1 MSRQIVMRGARQPCR
16 GASNASL
23 RTPARRVAILFAV
36 VGSASGCTT
45 SALRPSNQTEFGS
58 STRQD
63 LIPLTST
70 RAPSAEPG
78 RVRADELRSTGVFS
92 LRDALT
98 RVRPQFLRANIVP
111 GTPNVMATPSI
122 YVNGRYT
129 GALDV
134 LQLVQ
139 VAEVSEVRYLRPT
152 IARLTYGAGCA
163 CGGGVIDVTTHSA
176 P

>member
-1 MSRQIVMRGARQPCR
+1 MYGTSK
-16 GASNASL
+16 
-23 RTPARRVAILFAV
+23 TPHQLAIIAV
-36 VGSASGCTT
+36 VATAVSSSGACSTTAAYTAGST
-45 SALRPSNQTEFGS
+45 
-58 STRQD
+58 D

-78 RVRADELRSTGVFS
+78 RVRADELRSTGVIS

-98 RVRPQFLRANIVP
+98 RVRPEFLRGNVVP
-111 GTPNVMATPSI
+111 GTPGAMASPSI
-122 YVNGRYT
+122 YVNGRYI

-139 VAEVSEVRYLRPT
+139 VAEVSEVHYFRPT

-176 P
+176 PRRPAMP